1 MSEGSDPQLP
11 PIDPWPLGHPIRD
24 TNPDGS
30 YKPTI
35 PFHGRAADDPNTRLA
50 ESNAAMQNGFQPI
63 ESGANEQIA
72 YHKFKVAELKSGEN
86 IQSATLKFRK
96 EGGPESECIVKLTQ
110 CDYDPATLTY
120 ANRPAILNTV
130 SSGGIFPAADGEV
143 SIPLDTSL
151 ITSALSGTTD
161 HIVCV
166 EISGGAPNNPV
177 YMNELNLA
185 VEIRKDPTVVDTTDR
200 RRRTTPDVEMA
211 RRRRTALA
219 DSRRRRS
226 VQAVKNKAE
235 EFYEKNQARYTPQ
248 YEEEMEAKIPQ
259 AVAARKLEIEHEMR
273 QRFKGIIKD
282 TVESTLNAQFNKDA
296 EIEAIQEEDKVTIEN
311 ALASTFP
318 AKYEDEKVKLAEKM
332 KNDLT
337 QQMTEAEEKV
347 IEAEATT
354 MADDAVKSDSRALL
368 DGAIQQKIAQDLPA
382 ALQAE
387 VEKNAP
393 KDYSSAIE
401 PVVVRSIEQ
410 KTEETVDKAV
420 EKEIELQIT
429 AQETSTATTAATEA
443 VSARM
448 QELATAKITE
458 LVAQERATNALGLRA
473 QLDAGGADERSA
485 LAIIEA
491 NVASMPSLL
500 SASEQ
505 QAIEQSAANTA
516 VAALRA
522 RIQDEAEW
530 KIRTP
535 AFIYNVMYELKKSET
550 ARITPIVKADILNG
564 LQTELEPAVKE
575 QVTKKVTD
583 EVNSQEKQVL
593 KTLHAALVQKNKA
606 DLMPKMNAKLSETIP
621 AALSSAKFAAEVE
634 AAQLELK
641 EKLKEEME
649 QELREPMERVAK
661 LRVKADMESRREVIQ
676 LQVKA
681 AKETE
686 LNSQIAEQTA
696 DNKVEPEVKKRL
708 QSTME
713 IKLLEKCKAETKK
726 QVDAELGP
734 TLKEVIM
741 KKYEKGTLAE
751 AMAFVKENKESK
763 IRATIQS
770 KMEKSV
776 ETLVQNKLGD
786 ARADLRKQVLAK
798 LEKELYEKSAQEGAE
813 QLREDTEGMSTQNA
827 GAVELAR
834 HNEWKFKAEQDAK
847 VQVDIEMQSGLED
860 QLQNRLTMEEKAA
873 AMKNLEADIQ
883 SEIERQAK
891 DISDKALEQKYQDDM
906 DAMEIGKAHA
916 SEIAGTDSEHS
927 APDVVDAS
935 SVNAGLAAG
944 AAAMLAGGETVDTTG
959 MTPEQIAALANMSN
973 ATNASEFT
981 MPPTPAP
988 MDNTTM
994 DDLNTTDSNST
1005 NSTDEALVYDTFES
1019 EAYDDLELS

>member
-50 ESNAAMQNGFQPI
+50 ETNAAMQNGFQPI

-110 CDYDPATLTY
+110 CDYDPAALTY
-120 ANRPAILNTV
+120 ANWPAILNTV

-185 VEIRKDPTVVDTTDR
+185 VEIRKDPTVGDTTDR

-273 QRFKGIIKD
+273 QRYKGIIKD

-296 EIEAIQEEDKVTIEN
+296 EIEAIQEE
-311 ALASTFP
+311 
-318 AKYEDEKVKLAEKM
+318 EKVKLAEKM

-420 EKEIELQIT
+420 EKEIQLQIT

-473 QLDAGGADERSA
+473 QLNAGGSDEASA
-485 LAIIEA
+485 LAIIET
-491 NVASMPSLL
+491 NVANMPSLL

-535 AFIYNVMYELKKSET
+535 AFIDNVMYELKKSET
-550 ARITPIVKADILNG
+550 ARLTPIVKADILNG

-641 EKLKEEME
+641 ETLKEEME
-649 QELREPMERVAK
+649 QELREPMERDAK
-661 LRVKADMESRREVIQ
+661 LRVKADMESRRETIQ

-686 LNSQIAEQTA
+686 LTSQIAEQTA
-696 DNKVEPEVKKRL
+696 DNKVEPEVKKLL
-708 QSTME
+708 QSKME

-751 AMAFVKENKESK
+751 AKAFVKENKESK
-763 IRATIQS
+763 IRAMIES

-786 ARADLRKQVLAK
+786 ARADLRKQVLEK

-873 AMKNLEADIQ
+873 AMKNLEADVQ

-927 APDVVDAS
+927 APDVVDAA
-935 SVNAGLAAG
+935 SVNSGLAAG
-944 AAAMLAGGETVDTTG
+944 AAAMLANGETVDTTG
-959 MTPEQIAALANMSN
+959 MTPEQIAALANVSN

-988 MDNTTM
+988 NMTM
-994 DDLNTTDSNST
+994 PVEPVDDLNTTDSNST
-1005 NSTDEALVYDTFES
+1005 DEQLVYDAFES